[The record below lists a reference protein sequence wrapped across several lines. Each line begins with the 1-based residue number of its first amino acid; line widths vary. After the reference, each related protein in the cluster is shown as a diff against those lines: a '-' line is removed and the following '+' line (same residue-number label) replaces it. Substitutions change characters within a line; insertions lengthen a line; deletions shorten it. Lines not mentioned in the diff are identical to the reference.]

1 MEMEL
6 VKIMQSFDIGDSRNV
21 HVDVDEDSDVTISVQ
36 HHVEN
41 DAGKQKDVFFH
52 AWRWVTFVQSIPT
65 INNAVQR
72 ATAHEPT
79 TFQLRIGGQWHV
91 GVSDRFQHVD
101 IRKWFYACCG
111 YDVDDF

>member
-52 AWRWVTFVQSIPT
+52 A
-65 INNAVQR
+65 
-72 ATAHEPT
+72 
-79 TFQLRIGGQWHV
+79 
-91 GVSDRFQHVD
+91 
-101 IRKWFYACCG
+101 
-111 YDVDDF
+111 